1 MVHRAKKYFLDLPLA
16 QKFVGIFAVLTLLSG
31 ALMIGALHLGLSVFE
46 EKFYER
52 SLQEL
57 DFFVQKVD
65 DDIQDIDTLTRSI
78 AVDSNIQEQ
87 LNALAQADP
96 QTANYYYL
104 LTGVRPLL
112 LEKIYQDRQINS
124 LQYTDLNGHTLTIG
138 QDMPD
143 PGAGRQTAL
152 EMALNATPGGFAI
165 QTSDSADFPYIL
177 CGRRIL
183 RSQDMSLK
191 KLGTIVVALDVG
203 KLLDNEIHSLSSQPS
218 ELYLYNG
225 TQLIYH
231 SGEEAVAA
239 LPQEESAHGYQI
251 STIGG
256 KKYYIC
262 WLTSSVTGLRLCS
275 VFDYHEI
282 YGQINTARNTLIFG
296 ECAILLLFAWVL
308 LHMARLVTK
317 PIHTLSEAMQTVDQ
331 QEGNFAAARALLPAD
346 PAADEI
352 GTLTK
357 EFDSMLGKIDTLIH
371 ENYEKQILLQET
383 RYKMLQ
389 AQINPHF
396 LYNTL
401 GTLNWLVKAGD
412 RENACKMI
420 VSLGDILR
428 AALSPR
434 QNSTAAADVQL
445 ASSYIAIQQLRY
457 KSRAEFTLTV
467 SGELEQWTLPHFT
480 LQPLIENAIHY
491 GVEDSDTV
499 CRIHIAAQAADDVLT
514 LIVHNTGTPVEPK
527 RLDEIRAFTIKPQ
540 GHGIGLKNIYER
552 LSMLYQDFGFDFDSD
567 ATGTTVRIL
576 LRQSDLKAQNLH
588 SYA

>member
-1 MVHRAKKYFLDLPLA
+1 M
-16 QKFVGIFAVLTLLSG
+16 
-31 ALMIGALHLGLSVFE
+31 
-46 EKFYER
+46 
-52 SLQEL
+52 
-57 DFFVQKVD
+57 
-65 DDIQDIDTLTRSI
+65 
-78 AVDSNIQEQ
+78 
-87 LNALAQADP
+87 
-96 QTANYYYL
+96 
-104 LTGVRPLL
+104 
-112 LEKIYQDRQINS
+112 
-124 LQYTDLNGHTLTIG
+124 
-138 QDMPD
+138 
-143 PGAGRQTAL
+143 
-152 EMALNATPGGFAI
+152 
-165 QTSDSADFPYIL
+165 
-177 CGRRIL
+177 
-183 RSQDMSLK
+183 
-191 KLGTIVVALDVG
+191 
-203 KLLDNEIHSLSSQPS
+203 
-218 ELYLYNG
+218 
-225 TQLIYH
+225 
-231 SGEEAVAA
+231 
-239 LPQEESAHGYQI
+239 
-251 STIGG
+251 
-256 KKYYIC
+256 
-262 WLTSSVTGLRLCS
+262 TGLRLCS

-282 YGQINTARNTLIFG
+282 YGQINTARNALIFG

-352 GTLTK
+352 GTLTR
-357 EFDSMLGKIDTLIH
+357 EFDSMLGKINTLIH

-434 QNSTAAADVQL
+434 QNTTAAADVQL

-499 CRIHIAAQAADDVLT
+499 CKIHIAAQAADDALT

-567 ATGTTVRIL
+567 ATGTTVRIV
-576 LRQSDLKAQNLH
+576 LRQSDLKAQNLP
-588 SYA
+588 SDA